1 MRGASTSRRYICQ
14 FVSFLETVGVT
25 EGTDVASGVVH
36 GCVQEGVVGDGSLDA
51 NWGDVPGENG
61 MGVPGLS
68 EVLGEVP
75 AGAVPGKVS
84 GFGWRFL
91 LESLVLNLIL
101 DSGGWAQTSCL

>member
-1 MRGASTSRRYICQ
+1 
-14 FVSFLETVGVT
+14 
-25 EGTDVASGVVH
+25 
-36 GCVQEGVVGDGSLDA
+36 
-51 NWGDVPGENG
+51 

-75 AGAVPGKVS
+75 AGAVPGEVS
-84 GFGWRFL
+84 GFSWRFL